1 MLTHEQ
7 NYALEYAIKYMGER
21 VAFGKS
27 LDQFQALRHN
37 IAEMASRVD
46 MCKEYNY
53 SISKT
58 VRRWSFMW

>member
-1 MLTHEQ
+1 MH
-7 NYALEYAIKYMGER
+7 ER

-27 LDQFQALRHN
+27 LDKFQALRHK

-53 SISKT
+53 SIT
-58 VRRWSFMW
+58 RRLDDGQYVVK